1 MKIDLK
7 NRTDL
12 FAVDAKK
19 KIRRWSIWN
28 EGNMLC
34 MEYGELDGQMQENS
48 EPVPFGL
55 ASRSEEEQIKMRM
68 QSRINKKLDA
78 GYCRTAEEACSA
90 KRTNFLGYPRPM
102 NAVALKRLEDVPY
115 GDLFLQ
121 KKYNGH
127 RCMIIN
133 DSGKNIAYSKSG
145 KIINSIPEILEEINI
160 PEGIIL
166 DGELY
171 HHGTAL
177 QTISSWVRK
186 HQENSKLLTFVCF
199 DVVMEGSFKNR
210 YEFLLSLK
218 LNSNCK
224 AIILAPTSRLYGK
237 FNIVPLLESALS
249 EGYEGLMLRKPDSEY
264 LDGQRSKKSIMKVK
278 RRTTGD
284 KFILDD
290 EFLVTNI
297 IPSVDG
303 WGRLVCETE
312 EGIKFTISA
321 HGSFEEKK
329 QILID
334 KEKYIGKHIRVEF
347 EEYTKSKK
355 PREAV
360 AVSWR
365 EKHDE

>member
-1 MKIDLK
+1 MDD
-7 NRTDL
+7 RVDL
-12 FAVDAKK
+12 FALDSKK
-19 KIRRWSIWN
+19 KLRRWSIWS

-34 MEYGELDGQMQENS
+34 MEYGEVNGEIQENS

-55 ASRSEEEQIKMRM
+55 ANRTEGEQIKMRM
-68 QSRINKKLDA
+68 RSRINKKLDA
-78 GYCRTAEEACSA
+78 GYCRSAQEATSA
-90 KRTNFLGYPRPM
+90 KRTNLLGYARPM
-102 NAVALKRLEDVPY
+102 SAVALKALQDVPC

-121 KKYNGH
+121 NKYNGH

-133 DSGKNIAYSKSG
+133 DAGKNIAYSKSG
-145 KIINSIPEILEEINI
+145 KIIDSIPEILEEINI
-160 PEGIIL
+160 PEGVIL

-186 HQENSKLLTFVCF
+186 HQDNSKLLTFVCF
-199 DVVMEGSFKNR
+199 DAVIEGSFERR
-210 YEFLLSLK
+210 YEFLKRLD
-218 LNSNCK
+218 LNANCK
-224 AIILAPTSRLYGK
+224 RVVLAPTARLYGK
-237 FNIVPLLESALS
+237 FNVLPLLKKALS
-249 EGYEGLMLRKPDSEY
+249 EGYEGLMIRQPDSEY
-264 LDGQRSKKSIMKVK
+264 LDGQRSKKAIMKVK
-278 RRTTGD
+278 RRSTGD
-284 KFILDD
+284 SFILDD

-312 EGIKFTISA
+312 QGVKFTISA
-321 HGSFEEKK
+321 PGTHQEKK